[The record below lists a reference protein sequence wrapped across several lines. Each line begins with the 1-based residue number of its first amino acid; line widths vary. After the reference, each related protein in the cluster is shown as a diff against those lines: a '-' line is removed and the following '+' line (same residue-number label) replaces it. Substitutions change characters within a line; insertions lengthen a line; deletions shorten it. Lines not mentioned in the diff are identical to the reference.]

1 MSDPMPT
8 IPAMDLSQIMKDVP
22 RGAWVAISS
31 DNERLITFGSDV
43 RTVIAE
49 SKKQGENE
57 PLITRVP
64 ESTSA
69 LMF

>member
-1 MSDPMPT
+1 MPT